1 MLHTLPQAA
10 VLAMKEDSWT
20 WLWNTPLL
28 PHVLTMGHNSSDTDT
43 TINSVRSV
51 INMYRYS
58 VLEHWCLMHDF
69 EYNCQ
74 AIRFEHDWLC
84 AEVYLWILPGHAHL
98 CMNPR
103 EGADS
108 RLSQQGWESLIT
120 HGSPVCPFSMT
131 GDALESYSSQGQ
143 MEWSQPLVLLAAS
156 SCCIQGTHAQSIH
169 HHRDRACAH

>member
-10 VLAMKEDSWT
+10 VLAMKENSWT
-20 WLWNTPLL
+20 WHWNTPLL

-43 TINSVRSV
+43 TINSVWSV

-84 AEVYLWILPGHAHL
+84 GSVFVNFTRPCSLVHESKRGGWQQAISTGVRISHYPWFPCVPLLYDRGCSGVLFLPG
-98 CMNPR
+98 
-103 EGADS
+103 AD
-108 RLSQQGWESLIT
+108 GMKPAT
-120 HGSPVCPFSMT
+120 GSI
-131 GDALESYSSQGQ
+131 SSQLLLHPGHSCT
-143 MEWSQPLVLLAAS
+143 EHSSSQ
-156 SCCIQGTHAQSIH
+156 
-169 HHRDRACAH
+169 R